1 MSLHTDTPRYQNPKD
16 KTHTQSLNQQTSPF
30 FQIRDNWQYNS
41 ANQNTTKVNRP
52 NPQMVS
58 PFLLGKGPGDR
69 SRTPPNTHQVL
80 TLTEQHWN
88 KRSIL
93 TRRLSLVFLI
103 TVLFFFQPIQAQAQ
117 NQLTQNAQTPCIT
130 DFEDFLALAVQF
142 SPTYDDAFFPIFDT
156 NDDGVISFPDFISF
170 AQTFNQNIC
179 LSLDSLVI
187 KDQVSIQQIFSNQ
200 IPQNQTQI
208 NIPVIDTLRIAQEDP
223 SFSLTTPIINLETGQ
238 TSSHNYIFNRYTFN
252 KTNATRDTNITAD
265 ANIRLVI
272 NGLIADSTIF
282 TAEHWT
288 LGIKGAYKFPQGSV
302 TFSSP
307 FTPAQATLGLRPFAP
322 TNINLFTPGVY
333 TEANAMVPASGDT
346 LTETAARTAL
356 ETFLAKRITN
366 TDTLQQTLSKFD
378 APNLIAKM
386 PNPTL
391 RAGLISL
398 TGTLGE
404 SGIDAILRGPFGP
417 LTFGPVTTGD
427 YAEIK
432 SDRSVTVDERY
443 TSEAFPLFAPIFTR
457 MALQLDLQTG
467 RAEET
472 TTSAFLALVALQQTL
487 TDSTIAQSG
496 SELSR
501 RLNTQ
506 MLARLNS
513 GQTNFPNIG
522 IYQTP
527 NGQAFPNGSTF
538 TSYAAV
544 FAPLEDIPTPASNLL
559 ATYLKTLSPSNTE
572 LPNAT
577 SFNTNI
583 LTFLDQHQNV
593 LSPQELIRTARILKL
608 NTQK

>member
-1 MSLHTDTPRYQNPKD
+1 MDTDKQRYQNARYK
-16 KTHTQSLNQQTSPF
+16 L
-30 FQIRDNWQYNS
+30 
-41 ANQNTTKVNRP
+41 
-52 NPQMVS
+52 
-58 PFLLGKGPGDR
+58 R
-69 SRTPPNTHQVL
+69 SSVL
-80 TLTEQHWN
+80 TLLCT
-88 KRSIL
+88 
-93 TRRLSLVFLI
+93 FLFMPNI
-103 TVLFFFQPIQAQAQ
+103 Y
-117 NQLTQNAQTPCIT
+117 AQTFGTPNT
-130 DFEDFLALAVQF
+130 LDFEDFI
-142 SPTYDDAFFPIFDT
+142 AFVASFGTQKGDRSYYPIMDL
-156 NDDGVISFPDFISF
+156 NDDGEINFSDFIGFAKSF
-170 AQTFNQNIC
+170 GINFNEPKTPVTIEPNTLYQSQNNT
-179 LSLDSLVI
+179 S
-187 KDQVSIQQIFSNQ
+187 QI
-200 IPQNQTQI
+200 
-208 NIPVIDTLRIAQEDP
+208 TL
-223 SFSLTTPIINLETGQ
+223 SFSHQVRIINENGFSLLNTIIDLETG
-238 TSSHNYIFNRYTFN
+238 HNITKEIKPQSINLAPNRTEVTMITPEIVANESRLTLAEQQPIITLSDSVFIQDISFSY
-252 KTNATRDTNITAD
+252 TNALWIYNAYQPVIGNIT
-265 ANIRLVI
+265 L
-272 NGLIADSTIF
+272 
-282 TAEHWT
+282 
-288 LGIKGAYKFPQGSV
+288 
-302 TFSSP
+302 SSP
-307 FTPAQATLGLRPFAP
+307 FTPAQATLGLRPFVP

-333 TEANAMVPASGDT
+333 TEANTMIPASNDT

-404 SGIDAILRGPFGP
+404 SSIDAILRGPFGP

-472 TTSAFLALVALQQTL
+472 TTSAFLALVAMQQTL

-559 ATYLKTLSPSNTE
+559 ATYLKTLSPPNTE

-593 LSPQELIRTARILKL
+593 LSPQELIRTARNLKL